1 MDSLLTS
8 SIGIPGATSSL
19 PPLPPSMRSSLAGSN
34 PGSPPADYLAA
45 MMMARR
51 QNNASTCATNDTGLM
66 SGLSS
71 INPASAAALS
81 RGHSRTSSP
90 GLEDP
95 ELAELAAKKSL
106 AAAGLSMSGGSP
118 QPDVAALAMA
128 AAQQAAAQV
137 YQQFAGITGGT
148 GAGDT
153 GPGMGMGGYSAGP
166 SHASA
171 GWPAGMMMG
180 GGLGTGPTAG
190 SLGPAPAGG
199 YGGSGYGG
207 GGLGTGQGMGPGPDV
222 MGGSADTG
230 GDPQLEV
237 MKELMALASRQDS
250 PAVAMWVLQQ
260 MQTLINNQA
269 EAPVAAAASSA
280 LSATGTQPLTFAAA
294 PFTGVP
300 MPGSTMGSQAPSD
313 DSQDAGL
320 SALFKPKQGYGFGAF
335 GNGTECLGSTG
346 GLAHWGSAAGSELQR
361 ALSGFSLGSESSAP
375 ALAVE
380 TSELSLAHSPTG
392 SPNSGGSPSNS
403 QGSNAGSGKGPESGR
418 PKPADCGSSILPAFD
433 RPARSSQNPALAES
447 PVLPKSWSCSGAP
460 PPPRAG
466 NAGYAGSGADS
477 GHGARMKMIQ
487 DPVVASPGRFRRIK
501 KGSNKYYSTAWTD
514 GPAGSSTSTAD
525 VAKYGVDVPSDT
537 QQAVDAKLAS
547 VPEVLGAG
555 VPGYDSE

>member
-45 MMMARR
+45 MMMAQR
-51 QNNASTCATNDTGLM
+51 QNNASTYATNDTGLM

-71 INPASAAALS
+71 INPAGAAALS

-106 AAAGLSMSGGSP
+106 AAAGLSMGGGSP
-118 QPDVAALAMA
+118 HPDVAALAMA

-148 GAGDT
+148 AGAGP
-153 GPGMGMGGYSAGP
+153 GGMGMGGYSAGP
-166 SHASA
+166 STGVADTL
-171 GWPAGMMMG
+171 AGMMMG
-180 GGLGTGPTAG
+180 GGLGAGPA
-190 SLGPAPAGG
+190 APAGG
-199 YGGSGYGG
+199 YAGGYGG
-207 GGLGTGQGMGPGPDV
+207 GGLATGQGMATGPDV
-222 MGGSADTG
+222 MGGSTDAGD
-230 GDPQLEV
+230 DPQLEV

-250 PAVAMWVLQQ
+250 PAVAMWALQQ
-260 MQTLINNQA
+260 LQTLINNQS

-280 LSATGTQPLTFAAA
+280 LSATGAQPLNFAAA
-294 PFTGVP
+294 PFTGMP
-300 MPGSTMGSQAPSD
+300 MPGSNMGSQAPSI

-320 SALFKPKQGYGFGAF
+320 SALFKPKQGSGFGAF
-335 GNGTECLGSTG
+335 GNTTESLGSTG

-403 QGSNAGSGKGPESGR
+403 QGSSAGSGRGPMAGR
-418 PKPADCGSSILPAFD
+418 PRPAAGADRGSSILPAFD
-433 RPARSSQNPALAES
+433 RPVRGSQNPALAES
-447 PVLPKSWSCSGAP
+447 PVLPKSWSRTSAP

-466 NAGYAGSGADS
+466 TAGTASSGADS
-477 GHGARMKMIQ
+477 GGARMNMFQ
-487 DPVVASPGRFRRIK
+487 DPVVTSPGRFRRIK
-501 KGSNKYYSTAWTD
+501 KGSNKYYSTAWSD
-514 GPAGSSTSTAD
+514 SPAGGSAAAGD

-537 QQAVDAKLAS
+537 QQAADAKLAS
-547 VPEVLGAG
+547 VLGAG